1 VTSAAQCDETAGSC
15 RNPLLIAM
23 SGVAVA
29 GMPEPIWNKETRM
42 SDCGS
47 QAYCHRHVAVCDL
60 NRGCAVPK
68 ELEEKREAICS
79 VKASGEQHQAE
90 IPAQYWRPNPHM
102 PRTIDDGTLLSQ
114 ITGLYNAATELRPGI
129 A

>member
-1 VTSAAQCDETAGSC
+1 MYDLLSGVLPFFDLRWNFVLRCTEVGFGGTNAAQCDETAGSC

-60 NRGCAVPK
+60 NRGCAVLK
-68 ELEEKREAICS
+68 ELEE
-79 VKASGEQHQAE
+79 
-90 IPAQYWRPNPHM
+90 
-102 PRTIDDGTLLSQ
+102 
-114 ITGLYNAATELRPGI
+114 ATCQRD
-129 A
+129 